1 MEAAM
6 ITVLLG
12 EDVNYI
18 NRRKN
23 FGVDLVAIETYHCLD
38 AGRVDT
44 KKTCLPY
51 LRRIRSV

>member
-1 MEAAM
+1 M
-6 ITVLLG
+6 ITVLLVK
-12 EDVNYI
+12 DLNYI

-23 FGVDLVAIETYHCLD
+23 FGVDLVAIETYHCLG

-44 KKTCLPY
+44 KKTRQPY

>member
-1 MEAAM
+1 M
-6 ITVLLG
+6 ITVLLAEG
-12 EDVNYI
+12 MNYI

-44 KKTCLPY
+44 KKTRQPY

>member
-1 MEAAM
+1 M
-6 ITVLLG
+6 ITVLLAEG
-12 EDVNYI
+12 MNYI

-44 KKTCLPY
+44 KKTRQPY
-51 LRRIRSV
+51 LRRTGQYE